1 MSKLN
6 ISFRIESKDSKQSF
20 TVVGEEKNNRIIF
33 VDPDKN
39 TNYII
44 FHKDSIEYYKK
55 GSVDMK
61 YKFTLNERTEGT
73 YKVYGNQFNFNIV
86 TDRLIVK
93 DERIYIKY
101 RLIQND
107 ELVNDT
113 VLELKYNPKKEESS
127 CKVKNH

>member
-1 MSKLN
+1 MSELN
-6 ISFRIESKDSKQSF
+6 ITFRIESKDSKQSF
-20 TVVGEEKNNRIIF
+20 EVVGEEKNNRIIF
-33 VDPDKN
+33 VDPEEN

-44 FHKDSIEYYKK
+44 FHKASIEYYKR

-61 YKFTLNERTEGT
+61 YKFTLHEKTKGI
-73 YKVYGNQFNFNIV
+73 YKVYGNQFDFDIV
-86 TDRLIVK
+86 TDKLIVR

-113 VLELKYNPKKEESS
+113 VLELKYNPKKEASS